1 VHVSLPGLPEKKSV
15 ATVAKKQHTLLPHHR
30 PPLRRD
36 KPVRISI
43 PDDDPRY
50 IFPST
55 ERSFIFIPR
64 ALRPNQQSYFRG
76 RGRGSFHGSRRTSV
90 FGGST
95 YTPSIAMS
103 RKSSYGGVPRDT
115 IRSPAGSTTSRP
127 LMMGMEGAKPI
138 VRLPSAGML
147 PPMPVPEMPVMPLF
161 SPGVMQPNGGM
172 AYGVPTALPMH
183 QPRPQKTVSVADIE
197 SPASLAVKGP
207 QQQEEQPFHQQVP
220 TYMGNSQEPQQYG
233 AVNGSGGTPMS
244 HIPEGAVYAQAFQ
257 PYPYMQQPMMY
268 GQGYQPVPM
277 MYPQMSNGINYA
289 PAMQAMPSNYVTPGM
304 QPQPSNTVGGNP
316 GMMVQESNGM
326 VYYYNPSG
334 QQEMYPM
341 MGMPTMMNPQAPYY
355 YPV

>member
-1 VHVSLPGLPEKKSV
+1 
-15 ATVAKKQHTLLPHHR
+15 
-30 PPLRRD
+30 
-36 KPVRISI
+36 
-43 PDDDPRY
+43 
-50 IFPST
+50 
-55 ERSFIFIPR
+55 
-64 ALRPNQQSYFRG
+64 
-76 RGRGSFHGSRRTSV
+76 
-90 FGGST
+90 
-95 YTPSIAMS
+95 
-103 RKSSYGGVPRDT
+103 
-115 IRSPAGSTTSRP
+115 
-127 LMMGMEGAKPI
+127 MMGMEGAKPI